1 MIDSAGPPVPPQ
13 VPFALTLG
21 VTGHRAAAIPGEAV
35 ARLTERIASV
45 IAALEEVARTLAA
58 REAGHFADCAP
69 SFTIVSPL
77 ADGADQIAAE
87 VALEREMRIV
97 AFTGKD
103 GGALAKML
111 TDADIHINVPHA
123 RTARIQEVHLCAIHC
138 IGDGID
144 VALFGGEEE

>member
-1 MIDSAGPPVPPQ
+1 M
-13 VPFALTLG
+13 
-21 VTGHRAAAIPGEAV
+21 
-35 ARLTERIASV
+35 
-45 IAALEEVARTLAA
+45 LAA
-58 REAGHFADCAP
+58 VEA
-69 SFTIVSPL
+69 
-77 ADGADQIAAE
+77 
-87 VALEREMRIV
+87 ALEREMRIV

-138 IGDGID
+138 ICDGID